1 MPDER
6 DMETAKALLNVIS
19 GFTEVISFKLFGS
32 RARGD
37 GMKDSDM
44 DIFIVVPE
52 LTPGL
57 DKKISGAAWE
67 IGMDN
72 DVVIATVVCT
82 PEDLDK
88 PGFRGSPFLN
98 MIAKESVAV

>member
-1 MPDER
+1 MANPQD
-6 DMETAKALLNVIS
+6 TKIAKTLLNKIS
-19 GFTEVISFKLFGS
+19 GFTEVISFKLYGS

-37 GMKDSDM
+37 GARDSDM

-52 LTPGL
+52 LTLEL
-57 DKKISGAAWE
+57 DRRISAAAWE

-72 DVVIATVVCT
+72 GIVITTVVCT
-82 PEDLDK
+82 PADLDK

-98 MIAKESVAV
+98 AVANEGVTV

>member
-1 MPDER
+1 MTKEKDIK
-6 DMETAKALLNVIS
+6 TAKTLLDVIS
-19 GFTEVISFKLFGS
+19 GFTKVNSFKLYGS

-37 GMKDSDM
+37 GGRDSDM

-52 LTPGL
+52 LNL
-57 DKKISGAAWE
+57 DLDRRISAAAYE

-72 DVVIATVVCT
+72 DIVIATVVCT
-82 PEDLDK
+82 PADLEK

-98 MIAKESVAV
+98 AIAKEGVAV

>member
-1 MPDER
+1 MVNLKD
-6 DMETAKALLNVIS
+6 TKIAKELLNKIS

-37 GMKDSDM
+37 GARDSDM

-52 LTPGL
+52 LTHKL
-57 DKKISGAAWE
+57 DRKISAAAWE
-67 IGMDN
+67 VGMDN

-82 PEDLDK
+82 PADLEK

-98 MIAKESVAV
+98 AVAKEGVAV